1 MLLQNGTECDKMKE
15 AAKKKKKGKIS
26 SIISALPE

>member
-15 AAKKKKKGKIS
+15 AAKKKKGKIS